1 MFSKPNF
8 SEWMRYLSLRLRGY
22 SDDQLPAQ
30 FLPAE
35 RREGRRSNSPAT
47 TATAP
52 ITEPT
57 TQRRRARLNGD

>member
-30 FLPAE
+30 FLPTE
-35 RREGRRSNSPAT
+35 RREGRQLRTMT
-47 TATAP
+47 TARAP
-52 ITEPT
+52 ITEPA